1 MSDDQKEK
9 DSLKSAERA
18 GESRAAGDSKVTRE
32 VGSIGSTIM
41 DAIAKKR
48 TNASSGSLDESQDH
62 SLEIDFGG
70 HIESRLNHMPKPIA
84 PSELS
89 RKASDNLLAPV
100 QDLLAPQDLTIARD
114 ELKRLADAAI
124 LKPNERKQFTT
135 DMDNFEK
142 SFSERSHMGAMEKQR
157 EMANTYAQL
166 SRLLSADSDVLA
178 RYPECKQQPGDTP
191 WRVQVAEQL
200 MHQVAEPFTISQ
212 GNLAICATASLQVRE
227 HYREP
232 AAVAR
237 LVTDVVLTGK

>member
-1 MSDDQKEK
+1 LFRFASCLYFLSESMSDDQKEK

-70 HIESRLNHMPKPIA
+70 HIESRLNHMPKLIA

-157 EMANTYAQL
+157 EMANTAAFC
-166 SRLLSADSDVLA
+166 RLILMF
-178 RYPECKQQPGDTP
+178 
-191 WRVQVAEQL
+191 WRATRSVNNNQVIRRG
-200 MHQVAEPFTISQ
+200 VF
-212 GNLAICATASLQVRE
+212 
-227 HYREP
+227 
-232 AAVAR
+232 R
-237 LVTDVVLTGK
+237 LPSN